1 MKKKEHTQ
9 PQGDKELEQ
18 VTCESDAKLDHNH
31 EHSSG
36 MQESIE
42 AEGTEERVLTSHTEM
57 CEVCEVASVEEGH
70 DFERDELHRALKS
83 ALEAQVI
90 VCLTSGSAFFSD
102 YVGSGVGPTI
112 KYAEGGAER
121 QDSVTNGLRQMN
133 EPPGARARVALT
145 GPTVA
150 EYFRDVEEAETRAA
164 AATAVALNKKAL
176 ATFEGQS
183 SDRIAKINGLTKAT
197 ALLVKGMTIERFLQ
211 NGEIVG
217 VLKRLK
223 HVTSADLTAL
233 EKEGLDRKTN
243 HQDLT
248 KAKTED
254 DLRFEQSRPREGNL
268 GFETGTEC
276 EGDSRGGEGC

>member
-1 MKKKEHTQ
+1 
-9 PQGDKELEQ
+9 
-18 VTCESDAKLDHNH
+18 
-31 EHSSG
+31 
-36 MQESIE
+36 
-42 AEGTEERVLTSHTEM
+42 
-57 CEVCEVASVEEGH
+57 
-70 DFERDELHRALKS
+70 
-83 ALEAQVI
+83 
-90 VCLTSGSAFFSD
+90 
-102 YVGSGVGPTI
+102 
-112 KYAEGGAER
+112 
-121 QDSVTNGLRQMN
+121 MN

-223 HVTSADLTAL
+223 DVTSADLTAL

-248 KAKTED
+248 KVKTEEICV
-254 DLRFEQSRPREGNL
+254 LSKAVQEKETLALKLEQSARETVEVAKAVEAQEKAGALPRPARPPPW
-268 GFETGTEC
+268 
-276 EGDSRGGEGC
+276 

>member
-1 MKKKEHTQ
+1 
-9 PQGDKELEQ
+9 
-18 VTCESDAKLDHNH
+18 
-31 EHSSG
+31 
-36 MQESIE
+36 
-42 AEGTEERVLTSHTEM
+42 M

-90 VCLTSGSAFFSD
+90 VCLTSGSAFFFSD

-150 EYFRDVEEAETRAA
+150 EYFRDVEKAEARVA
-164 AATAVALNKKAL
+164 AATAVALNKKAR
-176 ATFEGQS
+176 ATFECQS

-223 HVTSADLTAL
+223 HVTSAD
-233 EKEGLDRKTN
+233 
-243 HQDLT
+243 
-248 KAKTED
+248 
-254 DLRFEQSRPREGNL
+254 
-268 GFETGTEC
+268 
-276 EGDSRGGEGC
+276 